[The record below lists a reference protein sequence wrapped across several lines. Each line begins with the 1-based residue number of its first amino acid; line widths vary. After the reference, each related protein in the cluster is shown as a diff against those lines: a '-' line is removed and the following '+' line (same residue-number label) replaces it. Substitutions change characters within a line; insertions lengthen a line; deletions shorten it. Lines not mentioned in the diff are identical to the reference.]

1 VTERKSDQEPELPPS
16 EAEVGASVES
26 IFHALD
32 DGTRRAMVETL
43 TERPCSVTHLAN
55 SLGIS
60 LTAVGQHLDVLE
72 RAGLVR
78 TEKTGRVRLCS
89 LESAGFAVLE
99 AWARDRRRTWEKQLD
114 RLSKV
119 LDEE

>member
-1 VTERKSDQEPELPPS
+1 MKPSKTGKGPELPAS
-16 EAEVGASVES
+16 GAEIGASVEN

-43 TERPCSVTHLAN
+43 TERPYSVTHLAD
-55 SLGIS
+55 SLGIT

-72 RAGLVR
+72 GAGLVR
-78 TEKTGRVRLCS
+78 TEKTGRVRVCS
-89 LESAGFAVLE
+89 LESQGFAVLE

-114 RLSKV
+114 RLNKL

>member
-1 VTERKSDQEPELPPS
+1 VKPMPDKKPDFPASTPEIR
-16 EAEVGASVES
+16 AVVED

-43 TERPCSVTHLAN
+43 TAKPCSVTHLAN
-55 SLGIS
+55 SLGIT

-72 RAGLVR
+72 GAGLVR
-78 TEKTGRVRLCS
+78 TEKTGRVRVCR

-99 AWARDRRRTWEKQLD
+99 QWARGRRTTWEKRLD
-114 RLSKV
+114 RLSKL
-119 LDEE
+119 LDKE

>member
-1 VTERKSDQEPELPPS
+1 MKASKPEIPAS
-16 EAEVGASVES
+16 AAEVGASVEN

-43 TERPCSVTHLAN
+43 TEKPYSVTHLAN
-55 SLGIS
+55 SLGIT

-72 RAGLVR
+72 KAGLVR
-78 TEKTGRVRLCS
+78 TEKTGRVRVCS

-99 AWARDRRRTWEKQLD
+99 KWARDRRTTWEKRLD
-114 RLSKV
+114 RLNKM